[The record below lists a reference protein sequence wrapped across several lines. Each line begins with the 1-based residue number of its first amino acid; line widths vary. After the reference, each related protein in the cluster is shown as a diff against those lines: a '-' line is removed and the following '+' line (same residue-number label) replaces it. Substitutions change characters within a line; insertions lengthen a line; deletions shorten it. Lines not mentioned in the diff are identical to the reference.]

1 MKITYFLLLFL
12 LSSISSVTYS
22 GHELIL
28 NDAKS
33 TIDGENVS
41 STPKNGVSYSN
52 SVLYISES
60 GTFIISGTLN
70 GQISV
75 SVSGVIELVL
85 NGVSITT
92 SSNNALIILK
102 AYEMDSSSSM
112 TYEQAKNLN
121 FEKHIANWALY
132 ISHGLG

>member
-1 MKITYFLLLFL
+1 MKKTYFLLLFL

-33 TIDGENVS
+33 TIDGETVS

-52 SVLYISES
+52 SVLYISEL

-70 GQISV
+70 G
-75 SVSGVIELVL
+75 
-85 NGVSITT
+85 
-92 SSNNALIILK
+92 
-102 AYEMDSSSSM
+102 
-112 TYEQAKNLN
+112 
-121 FEKHIANWALY
+121 
-132 ISHGLG
+132 